1 MEVKRL
7 NEAGCLWEGGRHWF
21 VSEALAG
28 EWVGLERLPLDTI
41 AVRFRHMYVRELE
54 LGAQQT
60 HSLVRP
66 AGSGGGGADLGRPTG
81 SRGGAPPPTRSPSS
95 PRSPHHRE
103 RRVET
108 MSCEHLETMSGYL
121 TAWLCPYIPRRRGP
135 TTRS

>member
-7 NEAGCLWEGGRHWF
+7 RGGLFVGRHWF

-81 SRGGAPPPTRSPSS
+81 SRGGASTANPTPYAA
-95 PRSPHHRE
+95 PRAPHRQTL
-103 RRVET
+103 VET
-108 MSCEHLETMSGYL
+108 GS
-121 TAWLCPYIPRRRGP
+121 RGALAAP
-135 TTRS
+135 IHGNDVLFWVT